1 MESDDFTKHYIIFL
15 GFKSSFD
22 SLNIAS
28 THMIGG
34 YTAAHALV
42 WIFNTVGNDVTIHN
56 SVTNVRH
63 GKRESPEMEDKK

>member
-15 GFKSSFD
+15 GFKLSFD

-28 THMIGG
+28 STHMIGD
-34 YTAAHALV
+34 YMPAHALV
-42 WIFNTVGNDVTIHN
+42 WIFNADGMMQQST
-56 SVTNVRH
+56 TNVKH